1 MGHKIIVIGCPGA
14 GKSTFARR
22 LHSITNIPLHYLDM
36 IWHKEDRTNVSQ
48 EEFDQ
53 TLLEV
58 MHSDTWIIDGNYL
71 RSMEVR
77 LQHCD
82 TVFLLDYPVEVCLQG
97 VRERVGKKR
106 EDMPW
111 VEEGLDDEFRER
123 IEKFS
128 IEQFPTVYHL
138 LEQYKEGKDIII
150 FKSREEAE
158 HYLET
163 L

>member
-53 TLLEV
+53 TLLDV

-97 VRERVGKKR
+97 ARERVGKKR

-128 IEQFPTVYHL
+128 IEQLPTVYHL
-138 LEQYKEGKDIII
+138 LEQYKEGKNIII
-150 FKSREEAE
+150 FRNREEAE

>member
-58 MHSDTWIIDGNYL
+58 MHSDTWTIDGNYL